1 MLKFKDYV
9 LAIYERLLDFETEKE
24 ETYGQI
30 VSLQEFLAETDRV
43 TDEIWQNLGDTAD
56 FLLNEMGSLEENFI
70 KETENMLS
78 DLDDLETKIEDF
90 INENEEVT
98 VEIKENIVDL
108 GTKINHN
115 YEGIKEE
122 LEELAE
128 IVNNFE
134 VDVSKFEPDLTDN
147 LNHTNYFLSDVIFNN
162 LESCQNFLEVQSENL
177 SSLYAEDIFNFLEEE
192 ILDIR
197 EFLDDIVSGI
207 EELNMENNKLMEE
220 VEFSLVDLYAD
231 DGGDIAQEYEILLTR
246 LEEVFVEGWQG
257 NQEVLRDR
265 LQAIEENVEKCLRMY
280 EDSENSGEALM
291 SILARLLA

>member
-9 LAIYERLLDFETEKE
+9 LAIYERLLDFEREKE
-24 ETYGQI
+24 ESYGQI

-56 FLLNEMGSLEENFI
+56 FLLNEIVSLEETFI
-70 KETENMLS
+70 KETENILS

-90 INENEEVT
+90 IDENEEIT
-98 VEIKENIVDL
+98 VEIKENLVDL

-122 LEELAE
+122 LAEWAE

-134 VDVSKFEPDLTDN
+134 VDVRKFEPDLTDN
-147 LNHTNYFLSDVIFNN
+147 LNYTSYFLSDVILNS
-162 LESCQNFLEVQSENL
+162 LEGYQNFLEVQSENL
-177 SSLYAEDIFNFLEEE
+177 SSLYAEDIFNFLQGE

-207 EELNMENNKLMEE
+207 QELNMENNKLMEE
-220 VEFSLVDLYAD
+220 VEFFLVDLYAD

-246 LEEVFVEGWQG
+246 LEEVLGEGWEG
-257 NQEVLRDR
+257 NQEVLCDR

-280 EDSENSGEALM
+280 DDSENSGEALIN
-291 SILARLLA
+291 ILARLLA